1 MFADANWFL
10 RLMAITTDQP
20 RSYAWNKILRP
31 PVFCTNFDYKYF
43 RVSTENFDIFAVE
56 EKVC

>member
-20 RSYAWNKILRP
+20 RSYAWNKILHP
-31 PVFCTNFDYKYF
+31 PGFYTNFDHNF
-43 RVSTENFDIFAVE
+43 QVSTENLNIFAVE